1 MRWQKIRLPLR
12 WLITTAFAVAF
23 FLIGSRALI
32 RGPEAEAPAPE
43 PPKAWPA
50 AWAIPAEPDSRPLQS
65 AAREEKRTD
74 AAVIPAPLPLP
85 PLARDGNGRVIT
97 GRGFVRA
104 VYMACPPESVFG

>member
-1 MRWQKIRLPLR
+1 MGWRKIRLPLR
-12 WLITTAFAVAF
+12 WLIATAFAVAF
-23 FLIGSRALI
+23 FLLGSRALI
-32 RGPEAEAPAPE
+32 RGPEAEVPVPE

-50 AWAIPAEPDSRPLQS
+50 AWAMPAEPVSRPPQPGP
-65 AAREEKRTD
+65 REETRED

-85 PLARDGNGRVIT
+85 LLARDGNGRIIT